1 MFDYVSHI
9 QAKALREKY
18 LARKAE
24 EAEKEAKEKA
34 EKEGKEKVE
43 EKVEEK
49 PKLEKRLSIGD
60 APEAVSH

>member
-1 MFDYVSHI
+1 M
-9 QAKALREKY
+9 REKY